1 MKENMSLK
9 MYISRLESELTIQE
23 VEKKNTQQLLSR
35 FENEINEMRKER
47 TTLHA
52 YQIKYKLESQDNL
65 MTTLTEI
72 RNENKKLQDDQL
84 TLASNY
90 KKSRKYIRKLLYVIH
105 LYEGTFYFLYA
116 YHYYYYH
123 YQYYYRYYRQTFT

>member
-35 FENEINEMRKER
+35 FEIEINELRKER

-65 MTTLTEI
+65 LATIGEI
-72 RNENKKLQDDQL
+72 RNENKRLQDDQL
-84 TLASNY
+84 LIASNY
-90 KKSRKYIRKLLYVIH
+90 KKSRKYIRKLLSVIH
-105 LYEGTFYFLYA
+105 LYEGMLLLLLSL
-116 YHYYYYH
+116 
-123 YQYYYRYYRQTFT
+123 